1 LNKGKS
7 RQDAKTPSKDQ
18 EKKERNAMRMRSGGS
33 RFPFFFA
40 FSFLGLLGV
49 STVPLLRGSEEAESP
64 SAKLLL
70 IGSGPDGHPAQTH
83 EYMAGLKVLAK
94 CLKDVPGLDITTVC
108 ADEPWKEGP
117 ELIAR
122 ADGVVLY
129 LSEGARWMNH
139 DPKRHEALATM
150 AARGGGITVLHWA
163 MGTKDAKY
171 IDGCLQL
178 LGGCHGGPDRKYKVL
193 ETNATITDRN
203 HPITT
208 SIKDFHVRDEFYYRL
223 KFIKDDKD
231 IHPLVRVSIDNQP
244 ETVAWC
250 WERPDRGRSFG
261 FSGLH
266 YHDNWRLTEY
276 RRLVAQGVL
285 WTLKKPIPKDGLLV
299 TVSEEDLKLK

>member
-1 LNKGKS
+1 
-7 RQDAKTPSKDQ
+7 
-18 EKKERNAMRMRSGGS
+18 MRLASGDS
-33 RFPFFFA
+33 PFQRFLA
-40 FSFLGLLGV
+40 FSFLGVLGV
-49 STVPLLRGSEEAESP
+49 LAVPLLRGAEKTESP

-83 EYMAGLKVLAK
+83 EYMAGLKILAK
-94 CLKDVPGLDITTVC
+94 CLKDVPGLEITTVR
-108 ADEPWKEGP
+108 ADEPWREGP

-122 ADGVVLY
+122 AEGVVLY

-139 DPKRHEALATM
+139 DPKRHDVLAKM

-171 IDGCLQL
+171 IDSCLQL

-193 ETNATITDRN
+193 ETRAAIVDRN
-203 HPITT
+203 QPITAG
-208 SIKDFHVRDEFYYRL
+208 IKDFRVHDEFYYRL
-223 KFIKDDKD
+223 KFIKDEKD
-231 IHPLVRVSIDNQP
+231 IHPLVRVTIDNQP

-250 WERPDRGRSFG
+250 WERLDHGRSFG

-276 RRLVAQGVL
+276 RRLIAQGVL
-285 WTLKKPIPKDGLLV
+285 WTLKKPIPKDGLPV
-299 TVSEEDLKLK
+299 AVSEEDLKLK